1 MTPNDANRP
10 RADGALA
17 PSPRR
22 PGLTQ
27 RQPASRRGHAATIT
41 DRRVKGIGCPV
52 LGADHAL
59 EPRLEATVKSRFGL
73 LLTRGFQADGDFR
86 RFLSPD
92 VTYLEHNVPCRGG
105 NYKQDIALLCTL
117 KLHNI
122 DKRLFWSEWHPICQ

>member
-1 MTPNDANRP
+1 MISGSSWPRYHDPYLQPDRAKINPPYPYRRTPQVHARH
-10 RADGALA
+10 RA
-17 PSPRR
+17 RKR
-22 PGLTQ
+22 KQ
-27 RQPASRRGHAATIT
+27 RIS
-41 DRRVKGIGCPV
+41 CPV

-59 EPRLEATVKSRFGL
+59 ELRLEATVKSRFGL